1 MQIVLSKACFNKEIE
16 QIASNTFHEENI
28 AKTKSF
34 GMLRKEQIDIKFSK
48 LLLVGGKRHG

>member
-1 MQIVLSKACFNKEIE
+1 LQIVLSKACFNKEIE

-34 GMLRKEQIDIKFSK
+34 GMLRKE
-48 LLLVGGKRHG
+48 